1 MAARLAGEPMASERW
16 FVDAGG
22 RVNKTA
28 L

>member
-1 MAARLAGEPMASERW
+1 VTRRLAGEPMASERW

-22 RVNKTA
+22 RVNKMA

>member
-1 MAARLAGEPMASERW
+1 VRLAGEPMASERW